1 MRDPAGLMLAGFFV
15 CFGLG
20 CRYPDL
26 FMKLYCDTA
35 KAHNGGVGLI
45 LKAVEYPPIH
55 SVFQNGARVDA
66 CGTLRAAPSSLS
78 VSASLRLP
86 LRAFAAS
93 RDDFHE

>member
-1 MRDPAGLMLAGFFV
+1 
-15 CFGLG
+15 
-20 CRYPDL
+20 
-26 FMKLYCDTA
+26 MKLYYDLLQA
-35 KAHNGGVGLI
+35 RIGGVGLV

-93 RDDFHE
+93 RDDFLE

>member
-1 MRDPAGLMLAGFFV
+1 
-15 CFGLG
+15 
-20 CRYPDL
+20 
-26 FMKLYCDTA
+26 MKLYYDMLQA
-35 KAHNGGVGLI
+35 RIGGVGLV
-45 LKAVEYPPIH
+45 LKAVEYPPIQ

-93 RDDFHE
+93 RDDFLE